1 MNKFQPIF
9 LENLRISIP
18 GYSILRVAHHR
29 HTLKSDLVEEHE
41 HTYSQFLLYL
51 RGQGIQ
57 TYNGEPIAVR
67 RGALLYFP
75 PGTRHGFIKSMK
87 SPPLSLVINFKEN
100 GAKKWRVKNKVL
112 LPVTLSEIESVLN
125 QMIQSVDIHQAHSI
139 VASSHILQI
148 FSVLFNV
155 LDEGNINNRTVYPVT
170 EKVRRL
176 LNELPV
182 IPKAPNE
189 IANFL
194 GEDLSSLNRKV
205 RRESALNLGILL
217 DETRQKRSYEGL
229 KKEDLSIAKIAW
241 DCGFA
246 DPNYF
251 ARWFRKKV
259 GQSPRQWREGN
270 S

>member
-1 MNKFQPIF
+1 
-9 LENLRISIP
+9 
-18 GYSILRVAHHR
+18 
-29 HTLKSDLVEEHE
+29 
-41 HTYSQFLLYL
+41 
-51 RGQGIQ
+51 
-57 TYNGEPIAVR
+57 
-67 RGALLYFP
+67 
-75 PGTRHGFIKSMK
+75 MK